1 MRSLR
6 QIKNSISHARI
17 ELAPQAD
24 QAVLRNLLAELA
36 AMAED
41 APQLREDETR
51 SAGDLL
57 TVACLNAAFRRGG
70 LEAVERQCEM
80 AARERDM
87 RPERISLRELI
98 WELDL

>member
-1 MRSLR
+1 LD
-6 QIKNSISHARI
+6 
-17 ELAPQAD
+17 PQAD
-24 QAVLRNLLAELA
+24 QAVLRDLLAELA

-41 APQLREDETR
+41 VPQLREDETR

-57 TVACLNAAFRRGG
+57 TVACLNAAFWRGG

-80 AARERDM
+80 AARRRDM
-87 RPERISLRELI
+87 RPERISVRELI